1 MEKELFST
9 ILSRGCED
17 DLVSMILFKLRY
29 DVAEFMLSRDCEKDF
44 FDLTPTIRKW
54 KTHPDTIKTVVK
66 ALRDEIE
73 TVSFNTGLGYGDTG
87 LFIYKGDTPPS
98 NCW

>member
-17 DLVSMILFKLRY
+17 DLVSMILCKLRY
-29 DVAEFMLSRDCEKDF
+29 DVAEFMLSRDSEEDF

-54 KTHPDTIKTVVK
+54 KARPNTIKTVVK
-66 ALRDEIE
+66 AIRDEIE
-73 TVSFNTGLGYGDTG
+73 TTTFNTELGYGGTG